1 MSSPKRAA
9 KPVTKTAAK
18 ASAKNRRKAV
28 AKTAVS
34 KTAAAKTAT
43 KNAARRHAA
52 AAQAGKSAVV
62 VTNGASAD
70 AKQVA
75 ATLDRILADGNLD
88 VISAEALQALI
99 ASACRLYRA
108 RREAGEEFAPVSKN
122 SISATD
128 VMVTASALL
137 KATDLA
143 VFELGMWQNWTGR

>member
-9 KPVTKTAAK
+9 KALTKTAAK
-18 ASAKNRRKAV
+18 ASAKTTRKPA
-28 AKTAVS
+28 AKRA
-34 KTAAAKTAT
+34 KAAAK
-43 KNAARRHAA
+43 NSARRRVALQQGKPAA
-52 AAQAGKSAVV
+52 VLP
-62 VTNGASAD
+62 NGASAD
-70 AKQVA
+70 AKHVA

-108 RREAGEEFAPVSKN
+108 RREAGEEFAPVPKN

>member
-9 KPVTKTAAK
+9 KTA
-18 ASAKNRRKAV
+18 SKNV
-28 AKTAVS
+28 AKSPAKPVS
-34 KTAAAKTAT
+34 KP
-43 KNAARRHAA
+43 AARRASAA
-52 AAQAGKSAVV
+52 RPAKRPVAVM
-62 VTNGASAD
+62 NGASAE
-70 AKQVA
+70 AKHVA

-88 VISAEALQALI
+88 AIAAEALQALI

-108 RREAGEEFAPVSKN
+108 RREAGEEFAPVPKN

-128 VMVTASALL
+128 VMVTASGLL